1 MNVGELLAGTARS
14 FEIEGILSARLDAEV
29 LLSRYLQINRTDLY
43 TRNDRA
49 LPADALSGFARWV
62 ERRLRRE
69 PVAYIVG
76 SKEFWSLTFDV
87 TPAVLIPRPDTEII
101 VEEVLA
107 EAKHC
112 AGDCRILEIGTG
124 SGAISITLAR
134 EIKGAFIVAT
144 DISPAAVQIAGHNAR
159 RLGVGDRIAFLVG
172 DMCQPVSGRFD
183 VVVSNPPYI
192 ADAEFRNLPVDVAG
206 YEPETALRAPGDGTA
221 FHGELITGA
230 RYLLKKGGWLF
241 MEIGNSQ
248 RAHIEKL
255 FRESNQYDSID
266 FRKNYSGIDR
276 VAKGRKC

>member
-1 MNVGELLAGTARS
+1 MNIGELLARTAHS
-14 FEIEGILSARLDAEV
+14 LENEGIVTARLDAEV
-29 LLSRYLQINRTDLY
+29 LLSRYLKINRTELY
-43 TRNDRA
+43 TRKDKT
-49 LPADALSGFARWV
+49 LSADALNGFAHWV

-87 TPAVLIPRPDTEII
+87 TTAVLIPRPDTEII
-101 VEEVLA
+101 IEEVLA
-107 EAKHC
+107 EAKNC
-112 AGDCRILEIGTG
+112 PEACRILEIGTG
-124 SGAISITLAR
+124 SGAIGITLACELR
-134 EIKGAFIVAT
+134 DAFLVAT
-144 DISPAAVQIAGHNAR
+144 DCSPAAVQIADRNAR
-159 RLGVGDRIAFLVG
+159 RLGVRGRIAFLVG
-172 DMCQPVSGRFD
+172 DMFQPVSGRFD
-183 VVVSNPPYI
+183 FIVSNPPYI

-206 YEPETALRAPGDGTA
+206 YEPEMALRAPGDGTA

-248 RAHIEKL
+248 KAHVEQL
-255 FRESNQYDSID
+255 FWESNQYDSID

>member
-14 FEIEGILSARLDAEV
+14 FENEGILSARLDAEV

-112 AGDCRILEIGTG
+112 TEDCRILEIGTG

-159 RLGVGDRIAFLVG
+159 RLGVSDRIAFLAG
-172 DMCQPVSGRFD
+172 DMFQPVSGRFD
-183 VVVSNPPYI
+183 FVVSNPPYI
-192 ADAEFRNLPVDVAG
+192 ADAEFSNLPVDVAG

-248 RAHIEKL
+248 KAHIEEL
-255 FRESNQYDSID
+255 FQESNQYDSIE
-266 FRKNYSGIDR
+266 FCRNYSGIDR